1 MAKPILIPT
10 YDELRR
16 FCKAFAAGKL
26 ECLIL
31 VGPPGVGKSTSLAEL
46 LPDFPTEADGRP
58 HSEESKGLKG
68 HARWINSRATGIQ
81 IYANLY
87 RYKDAPI
94 VFDDVDQLYKD
105 KQAVSVLKAV
115 TDSRPVRKVA
125 WHTTSK
131 ELAAQG
137 VPREFD
143 TRSQV
148 CIVANEWEGLDRN
161 LGALEDRG
169 ILARFAPPPAE
180 VHKEAGRWFKDEA
193 VYEFVGQR
201 LGRIHQPSQRL
212 YVHALKL
219 KRAKLDWQSW
229 LEEQIEPPDH
239 LKVLDDI
246 RNDVSLVAESER
258 FARFY
263 SLTGMSRATYFRYT
277 KELRERERAAG
288 LVVARRARSRRAA
301 KQAAPQAEEV
311 GTARHGEA
319 VETAPQAEE
328 AA

>member
-10 YDELRR
+10 YDNLRR
-16 FCKAFAAGKL
+16 FSQAFAARKF

-31 VGPPGVGKSTSLAEL
+31 VGPPGVGKSTALAAL
-46 LPDFPTEADGRP
+46 LPDFPTVVDGGP
-58 HSEESKGLKG
+58 PDEELKGLKG

-87 RYKDAPI
+87 RYRDAPI
-94 VFDDVDQLYKD
+94 VFDDVDQLYRD

-125 WHTTSK
+125 WHTTSNV
-131 ELAAQG
+131 LAAQG

-169 ILARFAPPPAE
+169 IMARFAPPPAE
-180 VHKEAGRWFKDEA
+180 VHKEAGQWFKDEA

-201 LGRIHQPSQRL
+201 LDRIHQHSQRL

-239 LKVLDDI
+239 LKILDEI
-246 RNDVSLVAESER
+246 RKDASLLTESER

-277 KELRERERAAG
+277 KELRERERAAK
-288 LVVARRARSRRAA
+288 LVVAKRARPRRPS
-301 KQAAPQAEEV
+301 KEAAPQAEEV
-311 GTARHGEA
+311 SA
-319 VETAPQAEE
+319 
-328 AA
+328 